1 MNTQMV
7 ELDKEL
13 SENKSKREELQQEK
27 VSPPH
32 HTLKGFSVYKYN
44 EINLLK

>member
-13 SENKSKREELQQEK
+13 AENKSKREELQQEK

-32 HTLKGFSVYKYN
+32 HTLKGFLYISTMRL
-44 EINLLK
+44 IF